1 MTGGLRPEGQR
12 PGLRTGGLIILI
24 YLIVESVSFVLDR
37 DLSPINP
44 KKTIVRGHYI
54 DNDLEHLTML
64 ENVSQFHY
72 LDIFLFPWGM
82 AKNAFPGLT
91 IFKIFWSLVCM
102 DSRFIAVNMHYAK
115 FTLWTPK
122 LQILAKSLR
131 PCPQHTFGFCSHT
144 SNLCDDSDLISLR
157 PQEDDM
163 RRSKLRVVLSTSW
176 RRVSWSLI
184 RSAT

>member
-54 DNDLEHLTML
+54 DNDLEHLTLL

-72 LDIFLFPWGM
+72 LDIILFPGM

-91 IFKIFWSLVCM
+91 IFKIF
-102 DSRFIAVNMHYAK
+102 
-115 FTLWTPK
+115 
-122 LQILAKSLR
+122 
-131 PCPQHTFGFCSHT
+131 
-144 SNLCDDSDLISLR
+144 
-157 PQEDDM
+157 
-163 RRSKLRVVLSTSW
+163 
-176 RRVSWSLI
+176 
-184 RSAT
+184 